1 MYEKSDTRK
10 IIFLDFDGVLIY
22 GNKYEGFNEDK
33 LILLG
38 KILEK
43 TEAEI
48 IVSSSWRSDLRKTK
62 ELLRDTDNALTGGT
76 AFPYISHIKGVTP
89 RLTHFD
95 KYGEPDGP
103 ARRGEEIE
111 AFLQN
116 NPCYQ
121 YVVLDD
127 SDQMLP
133 KQRKHWI
140 LVDDKIGLSETDAI
154 RCIEI
159 LNSQENN

>member
-62 ELLRDTDNALTGGT
+62 E
-76 AFPYISHIKGVTP
+76 
-89 RLTHFD
+89 
-95 KYGEPDGP
+95 
-103 ARRGEEIE
+103 
-111 AFLQN
+111 
-116 NPCYQ
+116 
-121 YVVLDD
+121 
-127 SDQMLP
+127 
-133 KQRKHWI
+133 
-140 LVDDKIGLSETDAI
+140 
-154 RCIEI
+154 
-159 LNSQENN
+159 